1 MEKKELRKKIEELDV
16 KRKVKEIRGD
26 TPDYDT
32 DNRYH
37 YVSEEDILELLDK
50 AREEGRREA
59 LETLHLKLND
69 CTDIMAK
76 IEKIIDHLN
85 SQSQPEENEEWE
97 KRFIRTFGYW
107 GEEIKFIKQLLK
119 ERERE
124 VLEDIKVVN
133 NEIYEGRTEIL
144 EVEIDNRLD
153 KLNKE
158 EK

>member
-1 MEKKELRKKIEELDV
+1 MEKVPNVQQLRYQTKGRETVPMQFANDLSRVLNEYAG
-16 KRKVKEIRGD
+16 KVDRLNGQE
-26 TPDYDT
+26 
-32 DNRYH
+32 
-37 YVSEEDILELLDK
+37 LDK

-124 VLEDIKVVN
+124 VRKLSDK
-133 NEIYEGRTEIL
+133 YKEGEK
-144 EVEIDNRLD
+144 E
-153 KLNKE
+153 LNY
-158 EK
+158 